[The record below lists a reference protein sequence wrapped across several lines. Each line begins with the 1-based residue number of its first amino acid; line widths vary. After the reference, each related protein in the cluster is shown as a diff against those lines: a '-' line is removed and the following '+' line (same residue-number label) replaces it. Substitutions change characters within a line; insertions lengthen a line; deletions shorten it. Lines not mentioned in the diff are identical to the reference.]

1 MGSIDFFLREALRTL
16 RRNALPSFAAM
27 VAVLLTMLVVGVFIP
42 IVQAANGAA
51 NDVRG
56 RVLVDVYLQTG
67 ATRADVTRVQSKLDS
82 VAGAGRVEF
91 VSKAEA
97 YARESKRDP
106 QAYALLG
113 SNPLPDTFR
122 VTPENANDVTALR
135 SELLKLRST
144 EPAIDSVR
152 DRRDDTKKILQATQF
167 VKLTVGVL
175 AALLIAASV
184 LLVAN
189 TIRLSLFSRRR
200 EVEVMKLVGATDPFI
215 RWPFVFEGLIVGV
228 TGSIFAI
235 VILGLAKIALL
246 DPLAEDFAL
255 IAAPRTLAFP
265 VLIVIL
271 LVAGAA
277 VSALGSVVSLRRYL
291 RV

>member
-56 RVLVDVYLQTG
+56 RVLVDVYMKTD
-67 ATRADVTRVQSKLDS
+67 ATPADVKRANGEIAAVPGIAK
-82 VAGAGRVEF
+82 VEF
-91 VSKAEA
+91 VSKAKA
-97 YARESKRDP
+97 YAIESKRDP
-106 QAYALLG
+106 EAYALLG
-113 SNPLPDTFR
+113 TNPLPDTFR
-122 VTPENANDVTALR
+122 VTPKNPDQVTELQAALGKLSKND
-135 SELLKLRST
+135 
-144 EPAIDSVR
+144 PHIDAVH
-152 DRRDDTKKILQATQF
+152 DRRNDSSKILQATQF
-167 VKLTVGVL
+167 VKLTVGIL

-189 TIRLSLFSRRR
+189 TVRLSLFSRRR

-228 TGSIFAI
+228 VGSIGAI
-235 VILGLAKIALL
+235 VILGIAKIALL
-246 DPLAEDFAL
+246 DPLAKDFAL
-255 IAAPRTLAFP
+255 IAAPRTLSFP
-265 VLIVIL
+265 L
-271 LVAGAA
+271 LVAILLLGGAA
-277 VSALGSVVSLRRYL
+277 VSTLGSVVSLRRYL